1 MTLAKTAPREQD
13 ETPAPQP
20 ATDHAPMA
28 TVRKLDALDDIIH
41 QKVRLGVMSCLMAS
55 GEADFNFLKAALG
68 VSDGN
73 LSTHLTVLE
82 ESGYVDVRK
91 EFVGKKPRTTYTPTE
106 TGRKAF
112 EQYVEALEALVRR
125 G

>member
-1 MTLAKTAPREQD
+1 
-13 ETPAPQP
+13 
-20 ATDHAPMA
+20 MA
-28 TVRKLDALDDIIH
+28 TLRNIDALDDVIH
-41 QKVRLGVMSCLMAS
+41 QKVRLGVMSSLMAA
-55 GEADFNFLKAALG
+55 GEADFNFLKGALG

-82 ESGYVDVRK
+82 EHGYLTIRK

-106 TGRKAF
+106 AGRRAF
-112 EQYVEALEALVRR
+112 EAYIAALETLVR

>member
-1 MTLAKTAPREQD
+1 
-13 ETPAPQP
+13 
-20 ATDHAPMA
+20 MA

-55 GEADFNFLKAALG
+55 GESDFNFLKAALG

-82 ESGYVDVRK
+82 DHGYITISK
-91 EFVGKKPRTTYTPTE
+91 QFVGKKPRTTYAPTPA
-106 TGRKAF
+106 GRRAF
-112 EQYVEALEALVRR
+112 EQYLSALEDLVQK

>member
-1 MTLAKTAPREQD
+1 
-13 ETPAPQP
+13 
-20 ATDHAPMA
+20 MA
-28 TVRKLDALDDIIH
+28 TVRKLDALDDVIH

-82 ESGYVDVRK
+82 EHGYIVVRK
-91 EFVGKKPRTTYTPTE
+91 EFVGKKPRTTYTPTPL
-106 TGRKAF
+106 GRKAF
-112 EQYVEALEALVRR
+112 EAYVEALESLVRA